1 MTMLD
6 APLEVVLY
14 YRYVHISDVGALIA
28 SQEHLCQALGLQ
40 GRVRISEEGINGTL
54 GGAPAS
60 IQGYVDAME
69 SSPEFSGLNIDWK
82 RSDGMGTMPFH
93 DLLVRRVKE
102 IVSIELPDEACNVAN
117 TGIHLSPEDFHAALQ
132 DATPSTTAI
141 IDVRNNYEYNIGHFH
156 SALNPS
162 TRRFGQ
168 FPHWVR
174 DNLDDLST
182 KNRILMY
189 CTGGIRCEKASAYL
203 KHLGLSNVYQ
213 LKGGIHRYLEA
224 FPDGGAFLGK
234 NFVFDHRVAVA
245 SSNDAVVG
253 RCESCGSAHDD
264 ITGIRCSYCRMHV
277 MLCSACGEQPSSK
290 AATRV
295 FCSEHKWLGEGNAAE
310 LTAKIAALER
320 QLKEHA
326 GPNGKG
332 RRRSIRKQVD
342 AIEETL
348 AGLQQRSRPW
358 TTLT

>member
-1 MTMLD
+1 MLD

-93 DLLVRRVKE
+93 DLVVRRVKE
-102 IVSIELPDEACNVAN
+102 IVSIDLPDEVCNVAN

-141 IDVRNNYEYNIGHFH
+141 IDVRNNYEYKYGR
-156 SALNPS
+156 LTTP
-162 TRRFGQ
+162 
-168 FPHWVR
+168 
-174 DNLDDLST
+174 
-182 KNRILMY
+182 
-189 CTGGIRCEKASAYL
+189 SAYL

-234 NFVFDHRVAVA
+234 NFVFDHRTRPLPQCMPDAIRINVGVAVA

-277 MLCSACGEQPSSK
+277 MLCSACIEQPSSK